1 MGAGK
6 PGTRSGLKLRGSSSD
21 PGGRKGGSA
30 KPVSAPPPLTAGFR
44 PVLPSGS
51 GGHHHPKPHPVKPPP
66 KARRS
71 SGASSRVLLFLLK
84 WGLVAAI
91 WGCAALA
98 VVLVYYC
105 YDLPDVRQV
114 AQHTRRPAVTL
125 VAADGTR
132 FSRTGELQGAIIEA
146 RRLPPHMVN
155 AVLAIED
162 RRFYSHFGIDIIGLA
177 RAVVVNLRHQHVQG
191 GSTLTQ
197 QLAKNLFLS
206 GERTLKRKVQ
216 EALLALWLEHLY
228 SKDQILTAYLNRV
241 YLGSGVYGV
250 DAAAQTYFGKPAE
263 KVTLREAAVLAAM
276 LKAPSR
282 YSPLNNPGESAE
294 RADLVLH
301 TMVDAGFITPEEEAA
316 AKAEPPSPLP
326 VIADGIGRYFADW
339 VSDHVNGYIGTD
351 HEDLV
356 VTTTLDLRLQQSAEQ
371 RLAGLLATQG
381 NQYHVGQGALLALS
395 PDGAVRAMV
404 GGRSYA
410 DSPYNRA
417 TQAQRQPGSSFKPF
431 IYLAALGAGYTPDTL
446 VDDSPL
452 RIGKWSPANYEKGF
466 RGPIPLREALAHSV
480 NTCAVRVLE
489 HTGIDRV
496 RALAERLG
504 ITSPLGNDLSLALGT
519 SEVSL
524 IQLTAA
530 YAGIANGGHPVL
542 PHAILDIRDTAG
554 HVLYRRHGSS
564 SAAVADPGAVS
575 ALTGMMTGVLAYG
588 TGKAARLD
596 RPAAGKTGTTNDY
609 HDAWFVGFTADYV
622 AGVWLGNDDN
632 DEMKKVTGGSLPAKL
647 WHDFMI
653 DAHAGLPPRPL
664 TFAVDADPAAVTA
677 PQAPPAASGPAAPA
691 PDAGDSIQSLI
702 ERLSGGGR

>member
-6 PGTRSGLKLRGSSSD
+6 RRAHCGLTGRGSSSD
-21 PGGRKGGSA
+21 HGARKGSA
-30 KPVSAPPPLTAGFR
+30 PKPVAPPPPLTAGFR
-44 PVLPSGS
+44 PVPSSSSGGS
-51 GGHHHPKPHPVKPPP
+51 GGGGGHPRAQPIKPP
-66 KARRS
+66 KAKRA
-71 SGASSRVLLFLLK
+71 GTSSRIFLFLLK
-84 WGLVAAI
+84 WGLVALI
-91 WGCAALA
+91 WGGAALA
-98 VVLVYYC
+98 VVLLYYC

-114 AQHTRRPAVTL
+114 AQHTRRPAITL
-125 VAADGTR
+125 IAADGTH
-132 FSRTGELQGAIIEA
+132 FSRTGELQGTIIEA
-146 RRLPPHMVN
+146 NRLPRHMVN

-162 RRFYSHFGIDIIGLA
+162 RRFYSHFGIDLIGLA
-177 RAVVVNLRHQHVQG
+177 RAVVVNMRHQHVQG

-206 GERTLKRKVQ
+206 GERTLKRKIQ

-263 KVTLREAAVLAAM
+263 RITVREAAVLAGM

-282 YSPLNNPGESAE
+282 YSPLNNPGDAYE

-301 TMVDAGFITPEEEAA
+301 TMVESGFITAEEEAA
-316 AKAEPPSPLP
+316 AKAEPPSPRP

-339 VSDHVNGYIGTD
+339 VSDHVSGYVGTD

-356 VTTTLDLRLQQSAEQ
+356 VRTTLDLRLQQSAEQ
-371 RLAGLLATQG
+371 RLTGLLATQG
-381 NQYHVGQGALLALS
+381 TQYHVAQGALIALS

-410 DSPYNRA
+410 DSPFNRA

-431 IYLAALGAGYTPDTL
+431 IYLAALGAGYTPDTT
-446 VDDSPL
+446 VDDSPI
-452 RIGKWSPANYEKGF
+452 RIGKWAPANYEKGF
-466 RGPIPLREALAHSV
+466 RGAIPLRDALAHSV
-480 NTCAVRVLE
+480 NTCAVRILE
-489 HTGIDRV
+489 HTGVNRV
-496 RALAERLG
+496 RYLAERLG

-524 IQLTAA
+524 IQLTGA
-530 YAGIANGGHPVL
+530 YAGIANGGRPVL
-542 PHAILDIRDTAG
+542 PHAIIEIRDTAG
-554 HVLYRRHGSS
+554 HVLYRRHGST
-564 SAAVADPGAVS
+564 SAPVAEAGAVS
-575 ALTGMMTGVLAYG
+575 ALTGMMTGVLGYG

-664 TFAVDADPAAVTA
+664 TFAADADPTA
-677 PQAPPAASGPAAPA
+677 ITSPQAPPPALG
-691 PDAGDSIQSLI
+691 GDSIQSLI
-702 ERLSGGGR
+702 ERLSGGGGQ

>member
-1 MGAGK
+1 MK
-6 PGTRSGLKLRGSSSD
+6 
-21 PGGRKGGSA
+21 
-30 KPVSAPPPLTAGFR
+30 APPPLTAGSR
-44 PVLPSGS
+44 SVLLS
-51 GGHHHPKPHPVKPPP
+51 GGGGHGPKPPP
-66 KARRS
+66 KPAPAKAAQPVKAPKAKRAS
-71 SGASSRVLLFLLK
+71 SGTGRVVLWLLK

-91 WGCAALA
+91 WGTAALA

-114 AQHTRRPAVTL
+114 AQHTRRPAITL

-132 FSRTGELQGAIIEA
+132 FSRTGELQGAIVEVD
-146 RRLPPHMVN
+146 RLPRHMVN

-177 RAVVVNLRHQHVQG
+177 RAVVANLRHQHIQG

-206 GERTLKRKVQ
+206 GERTVKRKVQ

-250 DAAAQTYFGKPAE
+250 DAAAQTYFGKPVQ
-263 KVTLREAAVLAAM
+263 KITLREAAVLAAM

-282 YSPLNNPGESAE
+282 YSPLNNPVESSE

-301 TMVDAGFITPEEEAA
+301 TMVESGFITPEEEAA
-316 AKAEPPSPLP
+316 AKAEPPAPQP

-339 VSDHVNGYIGTD
+339 VSDHVNGYVGTD

-356 VTTTLDLRLQQSAEQ
+356 VTTTLDLKLQQSAEQ

-381 NQYHVGQGALLALS
+381 NQYHVGQGALLALT
-395 PDGAVRAMV
+395 PDGAIRAMV
-404 GGRSYA
+404 GGRSYG
-410 DSPYNRA
+410 DSPFNRA
-417 TQAQRQPGSSFKPF
+417 TQALRQPGSSFKPF

-446 VDDSPL
+446 VDDAPL
-452 RIGKWSPANYEKGF
+452 RVGKWSPANYEKGF
-466 RGPIPLREALAHSV
+466 RGQIPLRDALAHSV

-496 RALAERLG
+496 RDLAERLG
-504 ITSPLGNDLSLALGT
+504 ITSPLGKDLSLALGT

-542 PHAILDIRDTAG
+542 PHAIVDIRDTAG
-554 HVLYRRHGSS
+554 HVLYRRHGST
-564 SAAVADPGAVS
+564 AEAVAEPGAVA

-588 TGKAARLD
+588 TGKSARLD

-664 TFAVDADPAAVTA
+664 PYAEGFDPGAVTA
-677 PQAPPAASGPAAPA
+677 PQTAPEAPAPAAAPAAPA
-691 PDAGDSIQSLI
+691 DGGDSIQSLI
-702 ERLSGGGR
+702 ERLSGGGH

>member
-1 MGAGK
+1 M
-6 PGTRSGLKLRGSSSD
+6 RGSSSD
-21 PGGRKGGSA
+21 HGGRRGAGS

-44 PVLPSGS
+44 PSVPSG
-51 GGHHHPKPHPVKPPP
+51 GGGGGRHAKPHPVKPP

-71 SGASSRVLLFLLK
+71 SGAMSRVFLFLLK

-91 WGCAALA
+91 WGGAALA

-132 FSRTGELQGAIIEA
+132 FSRTGELQGAIVEVN
-146 RRLPPHMVN
+146 RLPPHMIN

-162 RRFYSHFGIDIIGLA
+162 RRFYSHFGIDLIGLA

-250 DAAAQTYFGKPAE
+250 DAAAQTYFGKPAQ
-263 KVTLREAAVLAAM
+263 KLTLREASVLAGM

-282 YSPLNNPGESAE
+282 YSPLNNPAESYE

-301 TMVDAGFITPEEEAA
+301 TMVESGFITAEEEAA
-316 AKAEPPSPLP
+316 AKTEPPAPRP

-381 NQYHVGQGALLALS
+381 KQFNVAQGALLALS

-404 GGRSYA
+404 GGRSYG
-410 DSPYNRA
+410 DSPFNRA

-431 IYLAALGAGYTPDTL
+431 IYLAALSSGYTPETL
-446 VDDSPL
+446 VDDAPL

-496 RALAERLG
+496 RSLAERLG

-530 YAGIANGGHPVL
+530 YAGLANGGHPVL
-542 PHAILDIRDTAG
+542 PHAIVDIRDTAG

-564 SAAVADPGAVS
+564 SAAVADPGAVA
-575 ALTGMMTGVLAYG
+575 ALTGMMTGVLATG

-596 RPAAGKTGTTNDY
+596 RPAAGKTGTTNEY
-609 HDAWFVGFTADYV
+609 RDAWFVGFTADYV

-664 TFAVDADPAAVTA
+664 SFAADADPGAVTA
-677 PQAPPAASGPAAPA
+677 PQETPASPA
-691 PDAGDSIQSLI
+691 PSDPGDSIQSLI

>member
-1 MGAGK
+1 MTAGYR
-6 PGTRSGLKLRGSSSD
+6 PSSHSGG
-21 PGGRKGGSA
+21 GGRHLSQ
-30 KPVSAPPPLTAGFR
+30 
-44 PVLPSGS
+44 
-51 GGHHHPKPHPVKPPP
+51 PVKPPKP
-66 KARRS
+66 HRAG
-71 SGASSRVLLFLLK
+71 SGSRILLFLLK
-84 WGLVAAI
+84 WGFVAAI
-91 WGCAALA
+91 WGAVALSL
-98 VVLVYYC
+98 VLVYYC

-114 AQHTRRPAVTL
+114 GQHTRRPGITL
-125 VAADGTR
+125 IAADGTR
-132 FSRTGELQGAIIEA
+132 FSRTGELQGAIVEVS
-146 RRLPPHMVN
+146 RLPPHLIN

-162 RRFYSHFGIDIIGLA
+162 RRFYSHFGIDLIGLA

-250 DAAAQTYFGKPAE
+250 DAAAQTYFSKPAE
-263 KVTLREAAVLAAM
+263 RVTLREAAILAAM

-282 YSPLNNPGESAE
+282 YSPLNNPEASRE
-294 RADLVLH
+294 RAELVLH
-301 TMVDAGFITPEEEAA
+301 TMAESGFISLAEEAA
-316 AKAEPPSPLP
+316 AKAEPEPPRP

-339 VSDHVNGYIGTD
+339 VSDHVSSYVGTD

-356 VTTTLDLRLQQSAEQ
+356 VKTTLDLRLQQSAEQ

-381 NQYHVGQGALLALS
+381 AQYHVAQGALLALS
-395 PDGAVRAMV
+395 LDGSVRAMV

-410 DSPYNRA
+410 DSPFNRA

-431 IYLAALGAGYTPDTL
+431 IYLAALGAGFTPDTL
-446 VDDSPL
+446 VEDSPV

-466 RGPIPLREALAHSV
+466 RGAIPMREALAHSV
-480 NTCAVRVLE
+480 NTCAVRILE
-489 HTGIDRV
+489 RTGIDRV
-496 RALAERLG
+496 RSLAERMG
-504 ITSPLGNDLSLALGT
+504 ITSPLGNDYSLALGT

-530 YAGIANGGHPVL
+530 YAGIANGGRPVL
-542 PHAILDIRDTAG
+542 PHAIVEIRDTAG
-554 HVLYRRHGSS
+554 QILYKRRGSS
-564 SAAVADPGAVS
+564 SAPVVDAGAVS

-632 DEMKKVTGGSLPAKL
+632 DEMKKVTGGSLPARL

-653 DAHAGLPPRPL
+653 DAHAGLPPRALPY
-664 TFAVDADPAAVTA
+664 AAGADPTAVTA
-677 PQAPPAASGPAAPA
+677 PQEVPAAAPSPA
-691 PDAGDSIQSLI
+691 PSNAPAGDSIQGLI
-702 ERLSGGGR
+702 ERLTGGGR

>member
-1 MGAGK
+1 M
-6 PGTRSGLKLRGSSSD
+6 
-21 PGGRKGGSA
+21 
-30 KPVSAPPPLTAGFR
+30 
-44 PVLPSGS
+44 
-51 GGHHHPKPHPVKPPP
+51 
-66 KARRS
+66 
-71 SGASSRVLLFLLK
+71 LLFLLK

-91 WGCAALA
+91 WGGVALA
-98 VVLVYYC
+98 GVLAYYC

-125 VAADGTR
+125 IAADGTR
-132 FSRTGELQGAIIEA
+132 FSRTGELQGSIVEVG
-146 RRLPPHMVN
+146 RLPRHMID

-162 RRFYSHFGIDIIGLA
+162 RRFYSHFGIDLIGLA
-177 RAVVVNLRHQHVQG
+177 RAVVVNLRRQHMQG

-250 DAAAQTYFGKPAE
+250 EAAAQTYFSKPARQ
-263 KVTLREAAVLAAM
+263 VSLREAAVLAGM

-282 YSPLNNPGESAE
+282 YSPLNNPAE
-294 RADLVLH
+294 AYGRAEVVLH
-301 TMVDAGFITPEEEAA
+301 AMAESGFISAAEEAA
-316 AKAEPPSPLP
+316 ARAEPPAPRP

-339 VSDHVNGYIGTD
+339 VSDHVNGYVGTD

-356 VTTTLDLRLQQSAEQ
+356 VTTTLDLRLQQVAEQ

-381 NQYHVGQGALLALS
+381 GQYHVGQGALLALS

-431 IYLAALGAGYTPDTL
+431 IYLAALSSGYTPETL

-466 RGPIPLREALAHSV
+466 RGLIPLRDALAHSV
-480 NTCAVRVLE
+480 NTCAVRILE
-489 HTGIDRV
+489 HTGVERV
-496 RALAERLG
+496 RTLAERLG
-504 ITSPLGNDLSLALGT
+504 ITSTLGTDLSLALGT

-524 IQLTAA
+524 IQLTGA
-530 YAGIANGGHPVL
+530 YAGIANGGRPVF
-542 PHAILDIRDTAG
+542 PHAIVEIRDTAG
-554 HVLYRRHGSS
+554 HVLYRRRGSGAAPVAEP
-564 SAAVADPGAVS
+564 AAVA
-575 ALTGMMTGVLAYG
+575 ALTGMMTGVLGYG

-632 DEMKKVTGGSLPAKL
+632 DEMKKVTGGSLPARL
-647 WHDFMI
+647 WHDFMV

-664 TFAVDADPAAVTA
+664 TYAADADPAAVA
-677 PQAPPAASGPAAPA
+677 PSQEAPA
-691 PDAGDSIQSLI
+691 PPPGGDSIQSLI